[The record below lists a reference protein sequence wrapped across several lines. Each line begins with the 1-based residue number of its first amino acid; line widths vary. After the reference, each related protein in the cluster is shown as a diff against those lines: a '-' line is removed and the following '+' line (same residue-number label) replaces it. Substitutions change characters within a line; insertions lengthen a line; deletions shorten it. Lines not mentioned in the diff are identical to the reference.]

1 MSVEKI
7 IKDLEQKIAQIET
20 TVEVSETGSVIS
32 VSDGIARVAGLL
44 SVASMEEVTFAS
56 GAKGLALNLES
67 DMVGVV
73 IVSGADMVRE
83 GEEVTRT
90 GRVLSIPVGEAL
102 LGRVVD
108 PLMNAVDGEKITGLT
123 DMELVEKIA
132 PGVMDREPVNVPM
145 QTGVKSI
152 DAMIPIGRGQREL
165 IIGDRQTGKTTT

>member
-108 PLMNAVDGEKITGLT
+108 PLMNAVD
-123 DMELVEKIA
+123 
-132 PGVMDREPVNVPM
+132 
-145 QTGVKSI
+145 
-152 DAMIPIGRGQREL
+152 
-165 IIGDRQTGKTTT
+165 